1 MKTEVKK
8 LDSTKCQ
15 INVEVS
21 GELVKNKFEEVF
33 AEIAKKAKVA
43 GFRPGK
49 APRDVLE
56 KHYGSTVHEQVLK
69 ELVPDIY
76 NQAIAAEKLDVIELP
91 QITDVRL
98 DRSSLSFKATVEVT
112 PEIAVKNYKGQQINY
127 KVISVSSD
135 EVKRHIDSVKESRK
149 AEVLDDKFSRSLGY
163 PSLAELEKAV
173 ERQIF
178 ITKENQERQRIENEL
193 IENITK
199 GLDFKLPAGLVERQ
213 TQDML
218 RQTKIDLAMK
228 GLPRD
233 KIDEQDKLL
242 LEGIQPE
249 AKKQVKVYLVL
260 SQIAKKENIA
270 IDDHMPRRVMEFLL
284 SQANWVAVDNK
295 PETSSSK

>member
-8 LDSTKCQ
+8 LDSSKCE
-15 INVEVS
+15 INVAVT
-21 GELVKNKFEEVF
+21 GELVKNKFEAVF
-33 AEIAKKAKVA
+33 AQIAKEAKVP

-56 KHYGSTVHEQVLK
+56 KHYASSVHEQVLK
-69 ELVPDIY
+69 ELVPDVY

-98 DRSSLSFKATVEVT
+98 DRSNLSFKAVVEVM
-112 PEIAVKNYKGQQINY
+112 PEIAVKNYKNQPIKY
-127 KVISVSSD
+127 KTVVVSSD
-135 EVKRHIDSVKESRK
+135 EVKRQIDSVKESRK
-149 AEVLDDKFSRSLGY
+149 AENLDDKFARSLGY
-163 PSLAELEKAV
+163 PNLAQLEQAV
-173 ERQIF
+173 QRQIF
-178 ITKENQERQRIENEL
+178 VTKENQERQRIENEL

-199 GLDFKLPAGLVERQ
+199 GLEFKLPQGLVDRQ

-242 LEGIQPE
+242 LENIQPE
-249 AKKQVKVYLVL
+249 AKKQVKVYLIL

-270 IDDHMPRRVMEFLL
+270 IDDHMPRKVVEFLL
-284 SQANWVAVDNK
+284 READWQA
-295 PETSSSK
+295 E

>member
-8 LDSTKCQ
+8 LDSTKCE
-15 INVEVS
+15 INVAVS
-21 GELVKNKFEEVF
+21 GDLVKNKFEEVF
-33 AEIAKKAKVA
+33 AKVAKEAKVA

-56 KHYGSTVHEQVLK
+56 KHYASSVHEQVLK
-69 ELVPDIY
+69 ELVPDVY
-76 NQAIAAEKLDVIELP
+76 NQAVALEKLDVIELP
-91 QITDVRL
+91 QITDVKL
-98 DRSSLSFKATVEVT
+98 DRSSLSFKAVVEVT
-112 PEIAVKNYKGQQINY
+112 PEIAVKNYKNQLIKYN
-127 KVISVSSD
+127 VVTVSND
-135 EVKRHIDSVKESRK
+135 EVKRQIDSVKESRK
-149 AEVLDDKFSRSLGY
+149 AENLDDKFSRSLGY
-163 PSLAELEKAV
+163 PNLAQLEMAV

-178 ITKENQERQRIENEL
+178 ITKENQERQRIENGL

-199 GLDFKLPAGLVERQ
+199 GLDFKLPEGLVERQ

-233 KIDEQDKLL
+233 KIDEQEKLL

-249 AKKQVKVYLVL
+249 AKKQVKIYLVL

-270 IDDHMPRRVMEFLL
+270 IDDHMPAKVMEFLL
-284 SQANWVAVDNK
+284 READWVAA
-295 PETSSSK
+295 

>member
-8 LDSTKCQ
+8 LDSTKCE
-15 INVEVS
+15 ISVEVN
-21 GELVKNKFEEVF
+21 GEQVKNKFEEVF
-33 AEIAKKAKVA
+33 ALIAKEAKVP

-56 KHYGSTVHEQVLK
+56 KHYASSVHEQVLK
-69 ELVPDIY
+69 ELVPDVY

-91 QITDVRL
+91 QITDVKL
-98 DRSSLSFKATVEVT
+98 DRGSLSFKGVVEVT
-112 PEIAVKNYKGQQINY
+112 PEIAVKNYKNQTINY
-127 KVISVSSD
+127 NTVSVSSD
-135 EVKRHIDSVKESRK
+135 EVKRQIDSVKESRK
-149 AEVLDDKFSRSLGY
+149 AENLDDKFARSLGY
-163 PSLAELEKAV
+163 PDLAELEKAV

-178 ITKENQERQRIENEL
+178 VTKENQERQRIENEL

-199 GLDFKLPAGLVERQ
+199 GLEFKLPAGLVERQ

-233 KIDEQDKLL
+233 KIEEQEKLL

-249 AKKQVKVYLVL
+249 AKKQVKVYLIL

-270 IDDHMPRRVMEFLL
+270 IDDHMPHKVIEFLL
-284 SQANWVAVDNK
+284 REANWQPV
-295 PETSSSK
+295 SK

>member
-8 LDSTKCQ
+8 LDSTKCE
-15 INVEVS
+15 INIEVS
-21 GELVKNKFEEVF
+21 GDLVKNKFEEVF
-33 AEIAKKAKVA
+33 TEISKKAKVA

-56 KHYGSTVHEQVLK
+56 KHYASSVHEQVLK
-69 ELVPDIY
+69 ELVPDVY

-91 QITDVRL
+91 QITDVKL
-98 DRSSLSFKATVEVT
+98 DRASLSFKAIVEVT
-112 PEIAVKNYKGQQINY
+112 PEIAVKNYKGLPINY
-127 KVISVSSD
+127 KLVSVSSD
-135 EVKRHIDSVKESRK
+135 EVKRQIDSVKESRK

-163 PSLAELEKAV
+163 PNLVEFEKAV

-193 IENITK
+193 IENITQ
-199 GLDFKLPAGLVERQ
+199 GLEFKLPAGLVERQ

-242 LEGIQPE
+242 LDGIQPE

-270 IDDHMPRRVMEFLL
+270 IDDHMPRKVMEFLL
-284 SQANWVAVDNK
+284 SEAKWVPAANK
-295 PETSSSK
+295 EG